1 MAEPAR
7 TLQISLLVF
16 DDAEVLD
23 VAGPYE
29 VFSIAG
35 QRHSLEPFHV
45 SLVAER
51 PGPVTLR
58 NRFVVQPHFTFQDAP
73 RADILIV
80 PGGFGTRRELQNPAL
95 IEWIRRTGTAADLV
109 LSVCS
114 GALLLG
120 TAGMLDGLDVTTH
133 RGAIALLR
141 EVAPKARIRELE
153 RFIDNGRIVVAA
165 GVAAGIDMSL
175 HIVERLL
182 GAELAEEAAIYMEYH
197 WDRNEEGLKDTG
209 V

>member
-1 MAEPAR
+1 MTVPMR
-7 TLQISLLVF
+7 ISLLVF

-35 QRHSLEPFHV
+35 RRDDLVPFQV

-51 PGPVTLR
+51 AGPVALR
-58 NRFVVQPHFTFQDAP
+58 NGFVVQPHFTFADAP
-73 RADILIV
+73 KAEILIV
-80 PGGFGTRRELQNPAL
+80 PGGAGTRRELRNPAV
-95 IEWIRRTGTAADLV
+95 IEWVRRTGADAELV
-109 LSVCS
+109 LSICT

-120 TAGMLDGLDVTTH
+120 ATGMLDGLDATTH
-133 RGAIALLR
+133 HGSIARLR
-141 EVAPKARIRELE
+141 EVAPLARVREGE
-153 RFIDNGRIVVAA
+153 RFVDNGRVVVAA

-175 HIVERLL
+175 HVVERLL
-182 GAELAEEAAIYMEYH
+182 GPELAEEAAIYMEYH